1 MMRIAISLLWIRH
14 NVSGGV
20 ESYSRNLLDGFM
32 NASDANEY
40 ILLCSEDNYESF
52 SLYTKDNRFKIVR
65 CPVASNSVA
74 KTILYENTQLD
85 KLVTSLKV
93 DFCFVPSERMPL
105 WKVKNRYL
113 IVCHDIQ
120 YYHFPH
126 FFSRIKAKWLAYAS
140 KQWVHRSEHIIAI
153 TNFVKEDI
161 IKNIGADKKKVSVIY
176 NPILPNLEFEDFS
189 NLEHKYGIQK
199 NEYYYCVAAMLEHKN
214 LLTILKSLAMIK
226 KEGIKDLPCKLLISG
241 AVYDNEYTKKIKQY
255 LVDEQLEQYC
265 ISTGYLSN
273 SERNTL
279 MMNAKAFLF
288 PSIFEG
294 FGMPPVE
301 ALQMGTPV
309 ITTNCASL
317 PEVTQGK
324 AIYVKNPFDESEWV
338 NKMIDAKDSV
348 HDSFIFEEYK
358 TENVARQYLAI
369 FENFANKNKKF

>member
-20 ESYSRNLLDGFM
+20 ESYTRNLLDGFM
-32 NASDANEY
+32 NAPDANEY
-40 ILLCSEDNYESF
+40 ILLCSEDNFESF
-52 SLYTKDNRFKIVR
+52 SLYIKDNRFKIVR
-65 CPVASNSVA
+65 CPVASNNVA
-74 KTILYENTQLD
+74 KTILYENTRLD

-105 WKVKNRYL
+105 WKVNNRYL

-120 YYHFPH
+120 FHHFPH
-126 FFSRIKAKWLAYAS
+126 FFSRIKAKWLSYAS
-140 KQWVHRSEHIIAI
+140 KQWVRKSEHIIAI
-153 TNFVKEDI
+153 TNYVKKDI
-161 IKNIGADKKKVSVIY
+161 IKNIGAEKNKVSVIY
-176 NPILPNLEFEDFS
+176 NPILPNLEFENFD

-199 NEYYYCVAAMLEHKN
+199 NGYYYCVAAMLEHKN
-214 LLTILKSLAMIK
+214 LLTILKSLAVIK
-226 KEGIKDLPCKLLISG
+226 KENIRDLPCKLLISG
-241 AVYDNEYTKKIKQY
+241 AVYDNEYAKKIKQY
-255 LVDEQLEQYC
+255 LVDEQLEQCC

-324 AIYVKNPFDESEWV
+324 AIYVENPFDEREWV
-338 NKMIDAKDSV
+338 EKMIDAKDAV

-358 TENVARQYLAI
+358 TENVARQYLDI
-369 FENFANKNKKF
+369 FEYFCKSN